1 MVEPGKY
8 KCPVCDTIH
17 SKDDCIIIKQ
27 EVESTFIGRERD
39 SANDTLRMRAYKE
52 KYLVKYYN
60 VRICPKC
67 AKKRK
72 MHYIYALILPIVL
85 LVLLFIR
92 NLSSV
97 PDNSTVLEQLFIVL
111 VAGGLT
117 CAFIYL
123 IIALIITKSHK
134 IDIEKAKENRA
145 IAVYDEY
152 NRLLN

>member
-1 MVEPGKY
+1 
-8 KCPVCDTIH
+8 
-17 SKDDCIIIKQ
+17 
-27 EVESTFIGRERD
+27 
-39 SANDTLRMRAYKE
+39 
-52 KYLVKYYN
+52 
-60 VRICPKC
+60 
-67 AKKRK
+67 
-72 MHYIYALILPIVL
+72 
-85 LVLLFIR
+85 
-92 NLSSV
+92 
-97 PDNSTVLEQLFIVL
+97 VL

>member
-72 MHYIYALILPIVL
+72 MHYIYALIIPIAIL
-85 LVLLFIR
+85 ILLFIR
-92 NLSSV
+92 NLSSI
-97 PDNSTVLEQLFIVL
+97 PDNSTALEQFFIVL
-111 VAGGLT
+111 VAGGLI
-117 CAFIYL
+117 CAFIYV

-134 IDIEKAKENRA
+134 IDLEKAKENGA
-145 IAVYDEY
+145 IAIYDMF

>member
-1 MVEPGKY
+1 MVEAGKY

-17 SKDDCIIIKQ
+17 SKEDSIIIKQ

>member
-39 SANDTLRMRAYKE
+39 RANDTLRMRAYKE

>member
-17 SKDDCIIIKQ
+17 SKDDCVIIKQ

-72 MHYIYALILPIVL
+72 MHYIYALIIPIVL

-97 PDNSTVLEQLFIVL
+97 PDNSTVLEQLFLVL
-111 VAGGLT
+111 VAGGLI

-123 IIALIITKSHK
+123 ILALIITKSHK

-145 IAVYDEY
+145 VAVYDEY

>member
-17 SKDDCIIIKQ
+17 SKDDCVIIKQ

-39 SANDTLRMRAYKE
+39 RANDTLRMRAYKE

-72 MHYIYALILPIVL
+72 MHYIYALIIPIVL

-97 PDNSTVLEQLFIVL
+97 PDNSTVLEQLFLVL
-111 VAGGLT
+111 VAGGLI

-123 IIALIITKSHK
+123 ILALIITKSHM